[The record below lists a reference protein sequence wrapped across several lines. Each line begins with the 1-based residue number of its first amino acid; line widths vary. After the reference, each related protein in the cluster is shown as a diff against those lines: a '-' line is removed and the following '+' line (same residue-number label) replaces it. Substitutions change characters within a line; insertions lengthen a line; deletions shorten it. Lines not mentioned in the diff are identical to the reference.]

1 MAIDLND
8 ININDDNSRT
18 GTCID
23 ININDLIFES
33 YFPLHCDIYARL
45 ETEPTLT
52 MADGNVKAVAR
63 NWKLDGTIDLND
75 ININDLIFEFGMWI
89 DINDCDSGFKSCFPL
104 HCDIYA
110 RVEKEPTLTMANGN
124 VKVVIRNDSLRISID
139 LNDINI
145 NDDNSRTRN
154 RIDINGSHFLIET
167 YFWKEVD
174 VYA

>member
-1 MAIDLND
+1 M
-8 ININDDNSRT
+8 
-18 GTCID
+18 
-23 ININDLIFES
+23 
-33 YFPLHCDIYARL
+33 
-45 ETEPTLT
+45 
-52 MADGNVKAVAR
+52 
-63 NWKLDGTIDLND
+63 TIDLND
-75 ININDLIFEFGMWI
+75 ININDLIFGFGMGI

-167 YFWKEVD
+167 YF
-174 VYA
+174 